1 MKRKITLLFTAAV
14 CAMQMDAQVLLSE
27 SFNAPFTPSVSGWA
41 RQNNSVPTST
51 VLWSQGN
58 PNVFPANSGATN
70 AFYGASYLSQ
80 GAGAGT
86 ISNWL
91 ITPTVSIY
99 NGAIFTFATR
109 TNTGTTIYPDRLQL
123 RMSTAGTST
132 AVGTGTAGVGTFT
145 TTLLDINPLYSTSTA
160 SAVNNGT
167 VNGYPDTWTVYSVTI
182 TGQPASV
189 VGRFAFRYFVE
200 DGGASGANS
209 DYIGIDDVNFTAPC
223 GATVPSYTTCAST
236 TTTLNAMGGLS
247 TTTYSWNTGA
257 TTSSITVTPSAT
269 TVYTLTSFYP
279 GGTCPNPVTSTVTI
293 SSNLSIN
300 IAASSTSV
308 CAGKSATLTASGA
321 NTYSWNT
328 GATTPVIVVTPNTA
342 TTYSVGGASGSCIG
356 GNAISIGVNAAPNV
370 TATSNNP
377 MACINQTVTLTGTGA
392 TSYTWTQFNVASP
405 TISLGTGTTSGSY
418 TINLTGANAA
428 GCTATTTVVQ
438 NVSLCTDIANNTAVA
453 TIVSVY
459 PNPFTS
465 ELKISGVNGTVQI
478 FNTLGQLVV
487 STSVKENETINTSNL
502 AKGVYIVKAFDVE
515 GKETKTIRVIKN

>member
-1 MKRKITLLFTAAV
+1 
-14 CAMQMDAQVLLSE
+14 MQMDAQVLLNE

-41 RQNNSVPTST
+41 RQNNSVPTTT
-51 VLWSQGN
+51 VLWAQGN
-58 PNVFPANSGATN
+58 PNVFAANSGAPN
-70 AFYGASYLSQ
+70 AYYGVSYQSQ
-80 GAGAGT
+80 GTGTGT

-109 TNTGTTIYPDRLQL
+109 TNTSTTVYPDRLQL
-123 RMSTAGTST
+123 RMSTAGTAT

-145 TTLLDINPLYSTSTA
+145 NTLLDINPLYSTSTA

-167 VNGYPDTWTVYSVTI
+167 VNGYPNVWTVYSVTI
-182 TGQPASV
+182 TGQATPV

-200 DGGASGANS
+200 DGGAAGANS
-209 DYIGIDDVNFTAPC
+209 DYIGIDDVLYTTPC

-236 TTTLNAMGGLS
+236 TSTLNAMGGLS

-257 TTSSITVTPSAT
+257 TTSSITVSPAST

-293 SSNLSIN
+293 GTGLTIN
-300 IAASSTSV
+300 ISASSTSV
-308 CAGKSATLTASGA
+308 CAGKSATLTANSSA
-321 NTYSWNT
+321 TTYTWNT
-328 GATTPVIVVTPNTA
+328 GATTPVIVVTPTTN
-342 TTYSVGGASGSCIG
+342 TTYSVGGANGACFG

-377 MACINQTVTLTGTGA
+377 MACVNQTVILTGTGA
-392 TSYTWTQFNVASP
+392 TSYTWTQFNVFTP
-405 TISLGTGTTSGSY
+405 TLSIATGTAAGSY
-418 TINLTGANAA
+418 TLNLTGANAA

-438 NVSLCTDIANNTAVA
+438 NVSLCTDIANNSAVA
-453 TIVSVY
+453 AIVSVY
-459 PNPFTS
+459 PNPFIS
-465 ELKISGVNGTVQI
+465 ELKVSGVNGTVQI

-487 STSVKENETINTSNL
+487 STSVSENEIINTSNL
-502 AKGVYIVKAFDVE
+502 AKGIYIVKAYSSE
-515 GKETKTIRVIKN
+515 GKEVKTIRVIKN